1 MSCRRVWQSVV
12 PDSTISTTERAS
24 GFGQH
29 SLPFDRLPARIRP
42 PNLTTARLCTSF
54 SRPPRYPLSPAV
66 PPSPRRVAHTSH
78 TLPALT
84 ASLPSRASHY
94 LALGHPPPVRVQT
107 VPRARRRVKG
117 DYGSTKFLRRRRVS
131 YEFQAAHQ
139 SLERVCSQPLS
150 SCTPRRLNPSSPWTA
165 RPETSPPHH
174 LTASKYRPFCKSD
187 GRPSRYLTSLCRV
200 WRAESRRVHVA
211 CAYAGH
217 LGVSLMAADDISPC
231 RWPNTSL
238 LPTHLVENGSQA
250 VFQSTSL
257 SNPALLYGQDTGGTC
272 PRMPASEAEY

>member
-1 MSCRRVWQSVV
+1 MV

-139 SLERVCSQPLS
+139 SIERVCSQPLS
-150 SCTPRRLNPSSPWTA
+150 SCNPRRLNPSSPWTA

-174 LTASKYRPFCKSD
+174 LT
-187 GRPSRYLTSLCRV
+187 TSLRQSTDPFASPMGV
-200 WRAESRRVHVA
+200 LHDTSRA
-211 CAYAGH
+211 CAGC
-217 LGVSLMAADDISPC
+217 GG
-231 RWPNTSL
+231 PNYVECILPARTRATS
-238 LPTHLVENGSQA
+238 
-250 VFQSTSL
+250 
-257 SNPALLYGQDTGGTC
+257 
-272 PRMPASEAEY
+272 ASR